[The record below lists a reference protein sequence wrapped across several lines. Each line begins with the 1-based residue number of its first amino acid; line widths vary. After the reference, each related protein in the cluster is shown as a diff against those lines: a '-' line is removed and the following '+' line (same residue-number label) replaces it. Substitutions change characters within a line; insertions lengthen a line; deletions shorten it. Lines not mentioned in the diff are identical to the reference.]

1 MRGFGYTLLLF
12 AIGSALLPLV
22 GVQFILMMWVDMW
35 GTTIGWVIRGAMAV
49 LGIVLVVVGEEE

>member
-22 GVQFILMMWVDMW
+22 GMQFILMAWVDYW
-35 GTTIGWVIRGAMAV
+35 GTTIGWAIRAAMAV
-49 LGIVLVVVGEEE
+49 IGIGLIVFGDDE